1 MLPLIYHA
9 SYSKLALPSKHRFP
23 ATKYLY
29 LYQYL
34 LQQGIAKQ
42 SQFFAAQAVTQQ
54 ALTETH
60 CSNYVSHFING
71 TLDAKLMRRI
81 GFPWSKSLLERTLRS
96 VAGTELTC
104 RKAIEYGCAIH
115 LSGGYHHAHHQFGSG
130 FCIFNDLTYAAQQA
144 LKYPDIDKVLI
155 FDCDVHQGD
164 GTATTAATFNSI
176 ITCSIHCQHNFPARK
191 QQSDYDIEL
200 PRGTADKYYLET
212 VSQTLNYLIRLHQ
225 PDLIIYDAGVDI
237 HTDDNLGYLNIST
250 EGIYARDKSVIQ
262 QAYSAKIPIACV
274 IGGGYSN
281 EQHQL
286 NIRHSQLF
294 LAANTVFSND
304 LNK

>member
-34 LQQGIAKQ
+34 LEQGIAQQ
-42 SQFFAAQAVTQQ
+42 SQFIAAEKVSAEK
-54 ALTETH
+54 LSSIH
-60 CSNYVSHFING
+60 CHLYASQFING
-71 TLDAKLMRRI
+71 TLDAKSMRRI
-81 GFPWSKSLLERTLRS
+81 GFPWSETLVERTLRS

-104 RKAIEYGCAIH
+104 LKALESECALH

-130 FCIFNDLTYAAQQA
+130 FCIFNDLVYAAQQM
-144 LKYPDIDKVLI
+144 LLRSDIETVLI

-164 GTATTAATFNSI
+164 GTATIAASFDNI
-176 ITCSIHCQHNFPARK
+176 ITCSIHCQQNFPARK
-191 QQSDYDIEL
+191 QQSNYDIEL
-200 PRGTADKYYLET
+200 LRGTTDAHYLET
-212 VSQTLNYLIRLHQ
+212 VSQTLDYLIRLHQ

-237 HTDDNLGYLNIST
+237 HTDDNLGYLDIST
-250 EGIYARDKSVIQ
+250 DGIFNRDKEVIQ
-262 QAYSAKIPIACV
+262 QAKSAQIPIACV

-281 EQHQL
+281 SIDLL

-294 LAANTVFSND
+294 LAANTVHC
-304 LNK
+304 

>member
-42 SQFFAAQAVTQQ
+42 SQFFAAEQVTPK
-54 ALTETH
+54 ALAKTH
-60 CSNYVSHFING
+60 CADYVSRFING
-71 TLDAKLMRRI
+71 TLDTKSIRRI
-81 GFPWSKSLLERTLRS
+81 GFPWSESLVARTLHS
-96 VAGTELTC
+96 VAGTQLAC
-104 RKAIEYGCAIH
+104 LKALEYGCAIH
-115 LSGGYHHAHHQFGSG
+115 LSGGYHHAHHRFGSG

-144 LKYPDIDKVLI
+144 LKQPGIDNVLI

-164 GTATTAATFNSI
+164 GTATTASAFDKI

-191 QQSDYDIEL
+191 QQSNYDIEL
-200 PRGTADKYYLET
+200 PRGTTDKYYLET
-212 VSQTLNYLIRLHQ
+212 VSQTLSYLIRLHQ

-237 HTDDNLGYLNIST
+237 HTDDNLGYFNIST
-250 EGIYARDKSVIQ
+250 EGIFARDKVVIQ

-294 LAANTVFSND
+294 LAANTVFGND